1 MHKRELGEARRE
13 EREREKEGRNEERV
27 MQNSR
32 RETKGVSEKAE
43 KKIRLF

>member
-27 MQNSR
+27 MPIIGNDIF
-32 RETKGVSEKAE
+32 VFVM
-43 KKIRLF
+43 IW